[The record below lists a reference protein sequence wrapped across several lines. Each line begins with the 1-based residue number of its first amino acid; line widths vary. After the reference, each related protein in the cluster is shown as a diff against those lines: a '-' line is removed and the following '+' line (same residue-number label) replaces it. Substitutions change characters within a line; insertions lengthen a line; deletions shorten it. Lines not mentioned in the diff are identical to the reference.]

1 MRASVGESALWVIG
15 LIPMWLA
22 LQACGGTSSNG
33 GAASGSGGATSGS
46 GGAGGDGKP
55 SGGSPSG
62 GAESPGGSAG
72 EPIGLGGTTGGGG
85 ESSGGSVSGGGKA
98 AAGASSKGGAQGSG
112 GALSNGG
119 TAGSG
124 SVCPPA
130 IPPDGFSCT
139 VATNC
144 IYLDCNGAGR
154 VTASCDGNAF
164 SVSAVA
170 CSDIPLRCGIN
181 DCAAGQVC
189 LEQYSGTAQRTCS
202 ANPCGT
208 HAIECGCAASLCP
221 TGWACST
228 QGVTVRCSSPCTNC
242 P

>member
-1 MRASVGESALWVIG
+1 MRASERECALWVIG

-22 LQACGGTSSNG
+22 LQGCGGTSSNG
-33 GAASGSGGATSGS
+33 GAASGSGGATSGGAAS
-46 GGAGGDGKP
+46 GGKP

-85 ESSGGSVSGGGKA
+85 ASSGGSGSVGGEA

-112 GALSNGG
+112 GGLSSGG

-124 SVCPPA
+124 SVCPPV
-130 IPPDGFSCT
+130 IPQDGGSCT

-154 VTASCDGNAF
+154 VTASCDGHAF

-170 CSDIPLRCGIN
+170 CSDVPNHCGIN
-181 DCAAGQVC
+181 ECAAGQVC
-189 LEQYSGTAQRTCS
+189 LEQYSGVVQRSCS
-202 ANPCGT
+202 ANPCGA
-208 HAIECGCAASLCP
+208 HAIGCDCAASLCQ